1 MEQRPSHGLLARNAL
16 GVGLAALIPLPF
28 IDEFV
33 RRKLL
38 RDAFRASAA
47 DAGVQLEQESLHLLV
62 RDQGS
67 LFVSVLKAL
76 LFWPIKKLF
85 RTIIYVLTIKDVL
98 DWTTEAALRA
108 EMVHM
113 AAQAGWLPHRAAE
126 LRLVMDAV
134 LDRHRFSPVSRVLTG
149 GERPDMAWPGGRDPL
164 LGGVGKLVRWGGGGK
179 ILVAFAERL
188 GPGDQPFGS

>member
-67 LFVSVLKAL
+67 LFVAVLKAL

-113 AAQAGWLPHRAAE
+113 AALAGWLPYRAAE
-126 LRLVMDAV
+126 LRLVMDEV
-134 LDRHRFSPVSRVLTG
+134 LARHRFSPVSRVLTG
-149 GERPDMAWPGGRDPL
+149 GERPDMAWPRGSNPL
-164 LGGVGKLVRWGGGGK
+164 LGGVGTLVQLGGGGK
-179 ILVAFAERL
+179 ILAAFAERL
-188 GPGDQPFGS
+188 GQGSQPLGS